1 MIISALNGS
10 SSRNTHNAA
19 AAMKIMM
26 YLRSPRGLRSVLL
39 SGFDNVSVMSCSF
52 SLFIGVFKKVVSGY
66 SVDSHVF
73 VASVGGADK
82 RAAAVI

>member
-26 YLRSPRGLRSVLL
+26 YLRSPRGLRSVL
-39 SGFDNVSVMSCSF
+39 SDFDNVSVMSCSF